1 MSSLPISRDE
11 DDKVGHI
18 SVDVREDAPTGV
30 EITSKLDGQSTSV
43 YERTGFLS
51 APISGPPRCFSP
63 DVLSLLSVDEL
74 EQIRPSRR
82 SSRVSQLDIGL
93 TKPQG
98 LRARL
103 HSFWIRNKGL
113 FLMLLAQ
120 FFGVL
125 MNVSTRILEIEGNSG
140 KGFHPFQILFVRM
153 GITFV
158 LASAYMYWQ
167 KTPHFPL
174 GAPEV
179 RSLLVARG
187 FCGFFGVFGM
197 YYSLI
202 YLPLADA
209 TVITFLGPGL
219 TCWVCSK
226 LLKEPFT
233 RAEMIGTFVSLIGVL
248 FIARPTSLLH
258 AFGPSANMSAPE
270 SPGANADPNPSDASD
285 YGSITPAQR
294 LEGVAVAL
302 LGVCGGVGA
311 FTTIRWIGKRAHA
324 LLTVNYFAAWCT
336 LVSLVMQFAF
346 PSIGFLL
353 PTNLKDWGLLIF
365 LGTSGFIMQFLLATA
380 LSYEKSSRV
389 TNMSYTQLLFA
400 LGFEKVV
407 FGHTPGKLSII
418 GSSLILG
425 SAIVVAYQKSTFES
439 KEHPEET
446 GAQGDEEAQ
455 RGLIANVETGEDH
468 ERLPLQDMQLTTLR

>member
-11 DDKVGHI
+11 DDKAGHI

-43 YERTGFLS
+43 YEHTGFLS
-51 APISGPPRCFSP
+51 APISGPPRSFSP

-82 SSRVSQLDIGL
+82 SSRVSQLDIAL

-103 HSFWIRNKGL
+103 HSSWVRNKGL

-167 KTPHFPL
+167 KTPHFPF

-258 AFGPSANMSAPE
+258 AFGPSAHMSAPE
-270 SPGANADPNPSDASD
+270 SPGANAGPNPSDASD

-336 LVSLVMQFAF
+336 FVSLVMQFAF

-365 LGTSGFIMQFLLATA
+365 LGTSGFIMVRKDQRKGPKKHHHRKTVLMTILFSN
-380 LSYEKSSRV
+380 SYW
-389 TNMSYTQLLFA
+389 QLLCRTRSPRA
-400 LGFEKVV
+400 
-407 FGHTPGKLSII
+407 
-418 GSSLILG
+418 
-425 SAIVVAYQKSTFES
+425 
-439 KEHPEET
+439 
-446 GAQGDEEAQ
+446 
-455 RGLIANVETGEDH
+455 
-468 ERLPLQDMQLTTLR
+468 

>member
-1 MSSLPISRDE
+1 MTSLPVSRDE
-11 DDKVGHI
+11 DDKASHI

-51 APISGPPRCFSP
+51 APISGPPRSFSP

-82 SSRVSQLDIGL
+82 SSRVSQLDIAL

-103 HSFWIRNKGL
+103 HSSWVRNKGL

-167 KTPHFPL
+167 KTPHFPF

-258 AFGPSANMSAPE
+258 AFGPSADMSTPE
-270 SPGANADPNPSDASD
+270 SPGANAGPNPSDASD

-336 LVSLVMQFAF
+336 FVSLVMQFAF

-365 LGTSGFIMQFLLATA
+365 LGTSGFIMVRKDQRKGPKKHHHRKTVLMTILFSN
-380 LSYEKSSRV
+380 SYWQLRCHTKSPR
-389 TNMSYTQLLFA
+389 A
-400 LGFEKVV
+400 
-407 FGHTPGKLSII
+407 
-418 GSSLILG
+418 
-425 SAIVVAYQKSTFES
+425 
-439 KEHPEET
+439 
-446 GAQGDEEAQ
+446 
-455 RGLIANVETGEDH
+455 
-468 ERLPLQDMQLTTLR
+468 